1 MRKVLV
7 DENLP
12 RGLLVAL
19 GCPCLHATEIGG
31 QVTDEKLWSHARDH
45 GFVILTKDADFFNQ
59 LAVHGAPPKVV
70 WVRTGNMRRADLEA
84 TIAKLWPDVDRLL
97 ADADLIEI
105 HQDRIEAIKFD

>member
-1 MRKVLV
+1 MRKILV

-19 GCPCLHATEIGG
+19 GCPCVHATEIGG

-59 LAVHGAPPKVV
+59 LAAC
-70 WVRTGNMRRADLEA
+70 RT
-84 TIAKLWPDVDRLL
+84 
-97 ADADLIEI
+97 
-105 HQDRIEAIKFD
+105 